1 MSHGARGP
9 RAIRRETRG
18 RFARRSKS
26 AEQNDRA
33 GHREG
38 NADRGKEEAALRV
51 WKTRWDADDAASGGE
66 AE

>member
-1 MSHGARGP
+1 LTVAP
-9 RAIRRETRG
+9 PCRRITEALT
-18 RFARRSKS
+18 KS
-26 AEQNDRA
+26 AEQDDRA

-66 AE
+66 AERGPAGIL